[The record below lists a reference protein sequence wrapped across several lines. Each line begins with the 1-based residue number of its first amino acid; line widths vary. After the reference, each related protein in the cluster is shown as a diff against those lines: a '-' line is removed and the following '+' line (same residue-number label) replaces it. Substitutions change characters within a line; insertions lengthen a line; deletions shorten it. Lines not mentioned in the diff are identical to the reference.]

1 MHFNIACRFT
11 LIRRRSLTKTCPA
24 RLREVLKIMKLTVI
38 MLFALGLQVSAH
50 SYGQTV
56 TLSLKDVPVKKV
68 FKEIFRQTGVSFIY
82 QEKLF
87 EKFSSVTVNARNTPV
102 QNVLDQCFKN
112 QPFDF
117 KIENNTIE
125 IKKKEAPTINI
136 PPPVT
141 EEEALIEVKGKVTSE
156 DGTPLNNVSVII
168 KGTTVGTTT
177 DANGLFTIAVRDE
190 RAVLVISYI
199 GFQSQEIVVGNKTL
213 FNISL
218 AVGESELNKVVIVGY
233 GREKK
238 VNLTGAVSSLNNKEL
253 TTTTNSNIT
262 NMLTGKLPGFRAI
275 QRTGEPGDYNTSFD
289 IRGLGSPLIIVDG
302 VPRDDF
308 NRLDPNEIE
317 SISILK
323 DASAAV
329 YGVRAANGVL
339 LVTTKR
345 GKTGSMELSYSGT
358 MGWSAIDKPTPMN
371 AYQFALLTNEANVN
385 RGSNL
390 PPIYSEET
398 LEKYK
403 NGTLPSTDWQSLVM
417 RNLSPQTQHTITA
430 TGGNEKVKYFTS
442 IGYYKEDGVW
452 KTGDLNYKRFNLR
465 SNITANITKSLQAEL
480 LISGMWDEK
489 KEPGQ
494 ETWLILKSLWT
505 TRPNIAPYANNNP
518 AYLNQVEGDVSNP
531 LAATD
536 ASISG
541 YKRKNI
547 KSFKGNFALTYDV
560 PFIEGLSA
568 RMMYSYDLKY
578 LFQKKWEKQYTL
590 YNYNSSDDTYEPAS
604 MNSPGMLMEL
614 FDEVSLSNVQASLS
628 YGKSFA
634 EKHNVKL
641 LALFEQSQYGLEN
654 FNANRQFSLSVLDQ
668 LYAGNSPGQM
678 VGSSPVSPTFLV
690 NGVPVNKIANQGLVG
705 RLNYDYLGKYL
716 LEGSFRYDGSS
727 KFAPGHR
734 WGFFP
739 AVSAG
744 WRISEESFIKDR
756 IPQITNLKLRV
767 SYGKMGD
774 DAASTFQFLSGYIY
788 PAPNDRNANGDLLY
802 YVFDGNALSILSS
815 PGIANPNITWFT
827 SSTSNIGMD
836 GDLWMGKLGFSV
848 DFFQRKRQGLLANRL
863 LSLPGTVG
871 AYLPQ
876 ENLNSDLT
884 RGVELLLSHSNT
896 IGQFR
901 YNISGNISYTRT
913 KNIYIEQAGY
923 NSMYENWRSNVAN
936 RWNDVFWGYGVLGQ
950 FTSQEQIDKA
960 PIQDGLGNTTLS
972 PGDIIYEDYNKD
984 GVIDDG
990 DVHPLA
996 RNNQIPGVNFG
1007 TTISVSW
1014 KAFDLNVLFQGISQY
1029 WVEYSE
1035 SWSNPLPFGRNG
1047 LDIFMDRW
1055 HREDVFDK
1063 SSEWVPGKYPST
1075 ESRADNG
1082 RPSLFWR
1089 YNASYVRLKSLEVG
1103 YSLPRHI
1110 LAKAG
1115 IKRARVYVN
1124 AFNPLTWSKLK
1135 FVDPEHSPG
1144 EDGKEYPIIKNYNI
1158 GLNVTF

>member
-1 MHFNIACRFT
+1 MHFNDACGSV
-11 LIRRRSLTKTCPA
+11 LITRRSLAKT
-24 RLREVLKIMKLTVI
+24 LLIMKLTAI
-38 MLFALGLQVSAH
+38 MLFALSLQVSANT
-50 SYGQTV
+50 YGQSV
-56 TLSLKDVPVKKV
+56 TLSLKDVSVKKV
-68 FKEIFRQTGVSFIY
+68 FKEIFRQTGVSILY
-82 QEKLF
+82 KEKLF
-87 EKFSSVTVNARNTPV
+87 ENFSPVTVNSRNALV
-102 QNVLDQCFKN
+102 QEVLNQCFKN
-112 QPFDF
+112 QPFEY

-125 IKKKEAPTINI
+125 IKKKERPPLYI

-141 EEEALIEVKGKVTSE
+141 EEAVVIEVKGKVTSE
-156 DGTPLNNVSVII
+156 DGNPLNNVTVVI
-168 KGTTVGTTT
+168 KGTNTGTTT
-177 DANGLFTIAVRDE
+177 DINGLFTITARDTKSVLAV
-190 RAVLVISYI
+190 SYI
-199 GFQSQEIVVGNKTL
+199 GYISQEIVIGSKT
-213 FNISL
+213 FFEISL
-218 AVGESELNKVVIVGY
+218 VAGESKMNEVVVVGY
-233 GREKK
+233 GKEKK
-238 VNLTGAVSSLNNKEL
+238 VNLTGAVSSLSNKEL

-345 GKTGSMELSYSGT
+345 GKAGIMELSYSGT
-358 MGWSAIDKPTPMN
+358 VGWSAIDKPTPMN
-371 AYQFALLTNEANVN
+371 AYQFALLTDESNANG
-385 RGSNL
+385 GSNL
-390 PPIYSEET
+390 PPVYSPEI
-398 LEKYK
+398 LEQYK
-403 NGTLPSTDWQSLVM
+403 NGTLPSTDWGSLVM
-417 RNLSPQTQHTITA
+417 RNLSPQTKHTITA
-430 TGGNEKVKYFTS
+430 TGGNEKIKYFTS
-442 IGYYKEDGVW
+442 LGYYKEDGVW

-465 SNITANITKSLQAEL
+465 SNITANITKNLQAEI

-505 TRPNIAPYANNNP
+505 TRPNISAYANNNP
-518 AYLNQVEGDVSNP
+518 AYLSQVEGDVSNP
-531 LAATD
+531 LAASN

-541 YKRKNI
+541 YKRKGI
-547 KSFKGNFALTYDV
+547 KSFKGNFALNYEV

-568 RMMYSYDLKY
+568 RIMYSYDLKY
-578 LFQKKWEKQYTL
+578 LFQKQWEKQYTL
-590 YNYNSSDDTYEPAS
+590 YNYNSTDDVYEPAS
-604 MNSPGMLMEL
+604 MNSPGTLAEL
-614 FDEVSLSNVQASLS
+614 FDEISLSNIQASLN
-628 YGKSFA
+628 YKRSFA
-634 EKHNVKL
+634 GKHNFRL

-654 FNANRQFSLSVLDQ
+654 LNGNRQFSLSVLDQ
-668 LYAGNSPGQM
+668 LYAGNSPGQV
-678 VGSSPVSPTFLV
+678 VGSSPVSPTFMV

-744 WRISEESFIKDR
+744 WRISEEPFMKDK
-756 IPQITNLKLRV
+756 ISQINNLKLRA
-767 SYGKMGD
+767 SYGKLGD
-774 DAASTFQFLSGYIY
+774 DAASTFQFLTGYTY
-788 PAPNDRNANGDLLY
+788 PAPNDRNGNGDLLY
-802 YVFDGNALSILSS
+802 YVFNGNALSILSS

-827 SSTSNIGMD
+827 SSTSNIGLD
-836 GDLWMGKLGFSV
+836 GDLWKGKLGFSI
-848 DFFQRKRQGLLANRL
+848 DFFQRKRKGLLANRL

-884 RGVELLLSHSNT
+884 RGLELSLSHSNT

-913 KNIYIEQAGY
+913 KNIYLEQAGY
-923 NSMYENWRSNVAN
+923 NSMYQNWRSNVAN
-936 RWNDVFWGYGVLGQ
+936 RWNDVFWGFGVLGQ
-950 FTSQEQIDKA
+950 FTSQEQIDNA
-960 PIQDGLGNTTLS
+960 PRQDQVGNTTLS
-972 PGDIIYEDYNKD
+972 PGDLIYEDYNKD
-984 GVIDDG
+984 GRIDDN
-990 DVHPLA
+990 DIHPLA

-1007 TTISVSW
+1007 TTLSVSW
-1014 KAFDLNVLFQGISQY
+1014 KAFDLNMLFQGISQY
-1029 WVEYSE
+1029 WVEYTE
-1035 SWSNPLPFGRNG
+1035 SWSFPLPFGRNG

-1063 SSEWVPGKYPST
+1063 TSAWVPGKYPST
-1075 ESRADNG
+1075 DSRAYNS

-1103 YSLPRHI
+1103 YSLPEQMLR
-1110 LAKAG
+1110 KAG
-1115 IKRARVYVN
+1115 IKRARVYAN

-1135 FVDPEHSPG
+1135 FVDPEHTPG
-1144 EDGKEYPIIKNYNI
+1144 EDGKEYPIVKNYNI
-1158 GLNVTF
+1158 GVNVTF